1 MDENIELL
9 EYIYKN
15 SEMGIHTITCLL
27 KDLNKLE
34 NKIKLILEKELKEYE
49 KYYKKSK
56 NYLDKFDKKLIKNN
70 IMSKIMSS
78 MGIKKEVESDNSD
91 TAIAHMMI
99 EGVTMGI
106 VDIETKIKNYK
117 NVVEDKYIDLAKNYL
132 KTLNS
137 QIEELKKFI

>member
-117 NVVEDKYIDLAKNYL
+117 NVVEDKYIDLAKDYL

>member
-1 MDENIELL
+1 MN
-9 EYIYKN
+9 
-15 SEMGIHTITCLL
+15 
-27 KDLNKLE
+27 
-34 NKIKLILEKELKEYE
+34 
-49 KYYKKSK
+49 
-56 NYLDKFDKKLIKNN
+56 
-70 IMSKIMSS
+70 KIMSS

-117 NVVEDKYIDLAKNYL
+117 NVVEDKYIDLAKDYL

>member
-49 KYYKKSK
+49 KYYKKNK